1 MAALAVAAR
10 VVFVIKMGSAIFA
23 KDSEEVVIQ
32 LQKRPQTFLGDLE
45 PDWFGG
51 YFYQIKI
58 MANQYIDLP
67 KL

>member
-51 YFYQIKI
+51 YF
-58 MANQYIDLP
+58 
-67 KL
+67 

>member
-32 LQKRPQTFLGDLE
+32 LQKRP
-45 PDWFGG
+45 
-51 YFYQIKI
+51 
-58 MANQYIDLP
+58 
-67 KL
+67 